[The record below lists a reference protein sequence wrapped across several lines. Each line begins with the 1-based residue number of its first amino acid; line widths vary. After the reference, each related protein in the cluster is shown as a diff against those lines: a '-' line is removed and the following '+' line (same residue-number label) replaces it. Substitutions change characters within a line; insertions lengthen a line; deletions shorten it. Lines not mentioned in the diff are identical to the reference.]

1 MEMKTI
7 VRKLILVL
15 LVSCIVTAGVFAGGQ
30 QGGAKAGDQIVIG
43 VAMQDVAGM
52 TRYMVTGMR
61 EYLKTNAP
69 NVRITVVTAE
79 NDASKQQEQVQ
90 MFVTQGVNAIVLNPV
105 DMKMSVAAVDIAAR
119 ANIPVITLNTVSEN
133 KSVKAHVGSDD
144 REAGRLQ
151 MERLILASKEKG
163 PANPRMAY
171 VNAALGHSAQVLRE
185 EAYKEVLGKHP
196 EVKLIVE
203 GTANWYA
210 DQAQVLVE
218 NWLQK
223 YPGEIDAIAAQSDY
237 MLQGVV
243 TAVRNAGLAGKILL
257 AGMDCD
263 TTIMGYIQ
271 QGIVDDSIWQ
281 DFIGQGEWALRL
293 AIDAAQGKPVSDHMI
308 PYEVCTSANVDGY
321 IQQLKNNDALM
332 KQYY

>member
-1 MEMKTI
+1 MKNI
-7 VRKLILVL
+7 VRKMTLAFLILY
-15 LVSCIVTAGVFAGGQ
+15 LVAGGVFAAGQ
-30 QGGAKAGDQIVIG
+30 QGGGKAGDQIVIG
-43 VAMQDVAGM
+43 VAMQDVIGM

-61 EYLKTNAP
+61 EYLKANAP

-90 MFVTQGVNAIVLNPV
+90 MFVTQGVNAIILNPV
-105 DMKMSVAAVDIAAR
+105 DMKMSVSAVDIAAK
-119 ANIPVITLNTVSEN
+119 ANIPVITMNTVSDN
-133 KSVKAHVGSDD
+133 KNVKAHVGSDD

-151 MERLILASKEKG
+151 MERLIQACKEKG
-163 PANPRMAY
+163 LVNPRMAY

-196 EVKLIVE
+196 EVNLVVD

-218 NWLQK
+218 NWFQK
-223 YPGEIDAIAAQSDY
+223 YPNGIDAIAAQSDY

-243 TAVRNAGLAGKILL
+243 TAAKSGGLAGKILL

-271 QGIVDDSIWQ
+271 QGVVDDSIWQ
-281 DFIGQGEWALRL
+281 DFIAQGEWALRL
-293 AIDAAQGKPVSDHMI
+293 AIDAAQGKPVSDRII
-308 PYEVCTSANVDGY
+308 PYEVCTKANVDSY
-321 IQQLKNNDALM
+321 IQKLKNNDALM

>member
-1 MEMKTI
+1 MKRV
-7 VRKLILVL
+7 VRKVILVL
-15 LVSCIVTAGVFAGGQ
+15 LVLCIVTAGVFAGGK
-30 QGGAKAGDQIVIG
+30 QGGDKADEIVIG
-43 VAMQDVAGM
+43 VAMQDVIGM

-61 EYLKTNAP
+61 EYLKANAP
-69 NVRITVVTAE
+69 NVKITVVTAE

-90 MFVTQGVNAIVLNPV
+90 MFVTQGVSAIVLNPV
-105 DMKMSVAAVDIAAR
+105 DMKMSVAAVDIAAK

-151 MERLILASKEKG
+151 MERLIQACKEKG
-163 PANPRMAY
+163 LANPRMAY

-196 EVKLIVE
+196 EVKLVVE

-223 YPGEIDAIAAQSDY
+223 FPGEIDAIAAQSDY

-243 TAVRNAGLAGKILL
+243 TAVKNGGLAGKILL
-257 AGMDCD
+257 GGMDCD

-271 QGIVDDSIWQ
+271 QGVVDDSIWQ

-293 AIDAAQGKPVSDHMI
+293 AIDAAQGKPISDHMI
-308 PYEVCTSANVDGY
+308 PYEVCTKANVDSY
-321 IQQLKNNDALM
+321 IQQLKKNDDLM

>member
-1 MEMKTI
+1 MKGI
-7 VRKLILVL
+7 VRKMVLALLILCVAA
-15 LVSCIVTAGVFAGGQ
+15 AGVFAGGQ
-30 QGGAKAGDQIVIG
+30 QGGDKAGDQIVIG
-43 VAMQDVAGM
+43 VAMQDIIGM

-61 EYLKTNAP
+61 EYLKANAP
-69 NVRITVVTAE
+69 NVKITVVTAE
-79 NDASKQQEQVQ
+79 ADASKQQEQVQ
-90 MFVTQGVNAIVLNPV
+90 MFVTQGVNAIILNPV
-105 DMKMSVAAVDIAAR
+105 DMKMSVAAVDIAAK
-119 ANIPVITLNTVSEN
+119 ANIPVITMNTVSEN

-151 MERLILASKEKG
+151 MERLVEACKEKG
-163 PANPRMAY
+163 LANPRMAY

-196 EVKLIVE
+196 EVKLVVD
-203 GTANWYA
+203 GVANWYA

-218 NWLQK
+218 NWFQK
-223 YPGEIDAIAAQSDY
+223 YPNGIDAIAAQSDY
-237 MLQGVV
+237 MLQGVI
-243 TAVRNAGLAGKILL
+243 TAVKNAGLAGKILL
-257 AGMDCD
+257 AGMDCEIP
-263 TTIMGYIQ
+263 IMEYIQ

-293 AIDAAQGKPVSDHMI
+293 AIDAAQGKPVSDHII
-308 PYEVCTSANVDGY
+308 PYEVCTKANVDSY

>member
-1 MEMKTI
+1 MKNITH
-7 VRKLILVL
+7 KMMLAFLVL
-15 LVSCIVTAGVFAGGQ
+15 YFAAGGAFAAGRQ
-30 QGGAKAGDQIVIG
+30 DGGRAGDQIVIG

-52 TRYMVTGMR
+52 PRYMVTGMR

-90 MFVTQGVNAIVLNPV
+90 MFVTQGVNAIILNPV

-119 ANIPVITLNTVSEN
+119 ANIPVITLNTVSDN

-151 MERLILASKEKG
+151 MERLIQAAKEKG
-163 PANPRMAY
+163 LATPRMAY
-171 VNAALGHSAQVLRE
+171 VNAALGHSAQILRE
-185 EAYKEVLGKHP
+185 EAYKEALGKHP
-196 EVKLIVE
+196 EVQLVVE

-223 YPGEIDAIAAQSDY
+223 YPNEIDAIAAQSDY

-243 TAVRNAGLAGKILL
+243 TAVKNAGLAGKILL
-257 AGMDCD
+257 GGMDCEIP
-263 TTIMGYIQ
+263 IMEYIQ
-271 QGIVDDSIWQ
+271 QGVVDDSIWQ

-293 AIDAAQGKPVSDHMI
+293 AIDAAQGKPVSDHII
-308 PYEVCTSANVDGY
+308 PYEVCTRANVDSY

>member
-1 MEMKTI
+1 MKEI
-7 VRKLILVL
+7 VRKVILTLLIL
-15 LVSCIVTAGVFAGGQ
+15 CIVVAGAFAGGQ
-30 QGGAKAGDQIVIG
+30 QGGNKAGDQIVIG
-43 VAMQDVAGM
+43 VAMQDVIGM

-61 EYLKTNAP
+61 EYLKTGAP
-69 NVRITVVTAE
+69 NVKITVVTAE

-90 MFVTQGVNAIVLNPV
+90 MFVTQGVNAIILNPV
-105 DMKMSVAAVDIAAR
+105 DMKMSVAAVDIAAK

-133 KSVKAHVGSDD
+133 KSIKAHVGSDD
-144 REAGRLQ
+144 MEAGRLQ
-151 MERLILASKEKG
+151 MERLIQACKEKG
-163 PANPRMAY
+163 IANPRMAY
-171 VNAALGHSAQVLRE
+171 VNGALGHSAQVLRE
-185 EAYKEVLGKHP
+185 KAYKEVLSKHP
-196 EVKLIVE
+196 EVKLVVQ

-223 YPGEIDAIAAQSDY
+223 YPDGIDAIAVQSDY
-237 MLQGVV
+237 MLQGVA
-243 TAVRNAGLAGKILL
+243 TAVKNAGLAGKILL
-257 AGMDCD
+257 GGMDCD

-271 QGIVDDSIWQ
+271 QGVADDSIWQ

-308 PYEVCTSANVDGY
+308 PYEVCTKANVDSY